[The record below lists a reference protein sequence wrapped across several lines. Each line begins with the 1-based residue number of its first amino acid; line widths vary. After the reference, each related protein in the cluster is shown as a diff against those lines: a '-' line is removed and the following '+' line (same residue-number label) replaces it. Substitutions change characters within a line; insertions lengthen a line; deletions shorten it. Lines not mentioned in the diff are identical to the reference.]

1 VDYSASWAQAPRAA
15 RRLRGG
21 PARPGLRRLPRRGG
35 AALEDFCAYAALA
48 EQFGPRAAWPAGFAH
63 PGDAGMAAFRAGQ
76 AESIA
81 FHAFLQFIG
90 ERQCAAAAAATE
102 NGLYRDLAV
111 GPAPDGAEVWAQ
123 PGAFLRGFS
132 VGAPPDPFAAQG
144 QVWGLPA
151 PDPLASEAAGHRGF
165 AALLAANM
173 RHARALRLDHAMG
186 LERLF
191 VMPEGA
197 RAAEGCYLRQDSA
210 GLLAALARA
219 SREAGCCVV
228 ARRWAPCPRASSRGW
243 RAPACWP
250 IACCGSSGEG
260 EGLPPPR
267 ALALHAAACVSTH
280 DLAPAGRLVGG
291 RRTSPSAPRS
301 ACGRRGAGEG
311 RPRRGPRGAR
321 RRCGIGDQP
330 YGGRSAAAVHGFVA
344 ATPCALM
351 LTPGRGPGGERIGVN
366 LPGPIAS
373 GSNWRPAACHGG
385 RCAHRRPLAQPSWTP
400 CGNRGGSP
408 GGAAASLGRAEM
420 PARTKAGASAASAGE
435 WKMPRRPGPGVRRI
449 PFPAARSRGSCGRR
463 PPGLPP
469 RPRRRRA
476 ARAPGRARLAP

>member
-1 VDYSASWAQAPRAA
+1 
-15 RRLRGG
+15 
-21 PARPGLRRLPRRGG
+21 
-35 AALEDFCAYAALA
+35 
-48 EQFGPRAAWPAGFAH
+48 
-63 PGDAGMAAFRAGQ
+63 MAAFRAGQ

-243 RAPACWP
+243 RAPACW
-250 IACCGSSGEG
+250 AYRVLWFEREG
-260 EGLPPPR
+260 EGFRRPAHWPSTPPPASR
-267 ALALHAAACVSTH
+267 PTTSRRW
-280 DLAPAGRLVGG
+280 PAGG
-291 RRTSPSAPRS
+291 RASDIAERAALGLRAARP
-301 ACGRRGAGEG
+301 GEG

-373 GSNWRPAACHGG
+373 GSNWRPAACHG
-385 RCAHRRPLAQPSWTP
+385 RPV
-400 CGNRGGSP
+400 RSP
-408 GGAAASLGRAEM
+408 PPAGAAILDAVREQGR
-420 PARTKAGASAASAGE
+420 
-435 WKMPRRPGPGVRRI
+435 
-449 PFPAARSRGSCGRR
+449 
-463 PPGLPP
+463 
-469 RPRRRRA
+469 
-476 ARAPGRARLAP
+476 